1 MSVTMHSC
9 TCQCS
14 DRSAI
19 ATGRTYEDSVTR
31 HRKICRRRA
40 RYVKTLS
47 AGRVLSDANER
58 ARPLASSVGNT
69 IGPRKAPNPATPAL
83 PTPEARGRGVPT
95 CPPSPACRGGKSS
108 HPRTATPPSRSPEQ
122 HRDTRLPVR
131 ILTPPLFFV
140 PFPRV
145 GRAVGYLVRRTGKQP
160 KRPTPV
166 ANFRRRLQNFPAWGF
181 LVIRFFYIN
190 CKDALIIPGNSI
202 SRAPALLK
210 Q

>member
-1 MSVTMHSC
+1 MGCGFPCVAYANRVPNTASYT
-9 TCQCS
+9 
-14 DRSAI
+14 DLF
-19 ATGRTYEDSVTR
+19 
-31 HRKICRRRA
+31 
-40 RYVKTLS
+40 LS
-47 AGRVLSDANER
+47 HV
-58 ARPLASSVGNT
+58 
-69 IGPRKAPNPATPAL
+69 
-83 PTPEARGRGVPT
+83 
-95 CPPSPACRGGKSS
+95 
-108 HPRTATPPSRSPEQ
+108 PRTTIDERKDQCGKHHRAPEGAQPRHAGTPHAGGTRAGGANVPSFPSVPRREEQPPPHSHPPSRSPEQ